1 MNLSSINFENIL
13 IYIIFFIKRYQDP
26 QATIPNILGNN
37 IGQGK
42 VEISAWHDT
51 NILGNNIGQ
60 GKVEISAWHDTNRH
74 FFVAQEWLVEI
85 VPKKNYTDLQNTIS
99 NNLEKFEE
107 N

>member
-1 MNLSSINFENIL
+1 MNLNSINFENIL

-26 QATIPNILGNN
+26 QATIPNILWNN

-51 NILGNNIGQ
+51 N
-60 GKVEISAWHDTNRH
+60 TH
-74 FFVAQEWLVEI
+74 FFMALSHITQEWLAEI

>member
-26 QATIPNILGNN
+26 QATIP
-37 IGQGK
+37 
-42 VEISAWHDT
+42 